1 MDTTRHPRELPS
13 TGDRPPPATA
23 EAPGPGPGAPAP
35 ADLGPAEP
43 VASAD
48 QVNRTVPP
56 VVNPPLV
63 ALALTILFLL
73 VLLVAV
79 LLGPDDDRASAD
91 ESADRAPASAVDT
104 PDGYPV
110 GR

>member
-1 MDTTRHPRELPS
+1 VDTTRHPREPTS
-13 TGDRPPPATA
+13 TGDRSPPAPA
-23 EAPGPGPGAPAP
+23 EAPGPGPGASPP

-43 VASAD
+43 ATGAD

-63 ALALTILFLL
+63 ALALTVLFLL

-79 LLGPDDDRASAD
+79 LLGPDRDRASAD
-91 ESADRAPASAVDT
+91 EPASLAPAPVVDVADPRPT
-104 PDGYPV
+104 